1 MTFRLFSLVSYEH
14 DERPVHDANTLE
26 LTEIVSI
33 KRQCYHITD
42 DNIAKIQ
49 NGRSLSKLPWPNIC
63 PQVPS
68 F

>member
-49 NGRSLSKLPWPNIC
+49 NGRSL
-63 PQVPS
+63 